1 MQCIPPLLPAIID
14 EFHISYFAGGFLYAI
29 PILMVAAF
37 TFPLG
42 IVSDRIGSTKAL
54 GLGATIVVLSSLLRA
69 TSHSFSSLAF
79 YTAMLG
85 FGVSLYFPNLPK
97 TVREHFPSHL
107 IGRVTGLYTA
117 AIPLGS
123 GLGISLSKP
132 LLVITGSWR
141 DVVMILSL
149 IAMPLI
155 LVGWIVMKHSK
166 KGNSHA
172 APLANLE
179 KHSRERKTEGHGP
192 ADTGDHS
199 FRPII
204 LCGILLALLNF
215 AFFITIGWLPTYLA
229 SAGWAPVSA
238 GAVTSVISF
247 VEVPAILLVPHLSNR
262 TGRGKLIIMMCF
274 ILISICALATLFRP
288 SLTWIAAPLF
298 GITFGGAF
306 VLILA
311 FPAQFSKQ
319 EKVGRAAGAILA
331 IGYLGGLIGPPVA
344 GYLRDVTGSF
354 FSVFMVMAGA
364 GLIAVCLSARF
375 PYGPSSDRVL

>member
-1 MQCIPPLLPAIID
+1 VID
-14 EFHISYFAGGFLYAI
+14 EFHISYLAGGFLYAI
-29 PILMVAAF
+29 PILMVAILS
-37 TFPLG
+37 FPLG

-54 GLGATIVVLSSLLRA
+54 GLGAAMVALFSLLRA

-85 FGVSLYFPNLPK
+85 VGVSLYFPNLPK
-97 TVREHFPSHL
+97 TVRENFPAHL

-141 DVVMILSL
+141 EVVMILSL

-155 LVGWIVMKHSK
+155 AVGWIIVKRSK
-166 KGNSHA
+166 TKISTESPLPSLGRSKVQKG
-172 APLANLE
+172 
-179 KHSRERKTEGHGP
+179 SRDIENAR
-192 ADTGDHS
+192 DHS
-199 FRPII
+199 FSPII

-215 AFFITIGWLPTYLA
+215 VFFITIGWLPTYLA
-229 SAGWAPVSA
+229 SAGWASVSA

-262 TGRGKLIIMMCF
+262 AGKGKLIIMMSF
-274 ILISICALATLFRP
+274 LLISMCALATLFHP
-288 SLTWIAAPLF
+288 SLTWIVAPVF
-298 GITFGGAF
+298 GMTFGGAF
-306 VLILA
+306 VLLLA
-311 FPAQFSKQ
+311 FPAQFTKK

-331 IGYLGGLIGPPVA
+331 IGYLGALIGPPFA
-344 GYLRDVTGSF
+344 GYLRDITGSF
-354 FSVFMVMAGA
+354 FSTFMVMAGA
-364 GLIAVCLSARF
+364 GLIAFCLSARF
-375 PYGPSSDRVL
+375 PHGPSTDRGL